1 MKKLL
6 LLLFSIIF
14 SSTSFA
20 DWKLIGKTD
29 VGDQFYFDT
38 ERIRQVDGDI
48 YFWLL
53 WNGSKPDEY
62 GDLSYTSYM
71 QGDCKIFRE
80 KYLSLSYYKGPMG
93 TGSNQSGK
101 FDSNWVYPS
110 PNTWAEINLKTV
122 CNYLK

>member
-6 LLLFSIIF
+6 VLLFSIIF
-14 SSTSFA
+14 SSTGFA
-20 DWKLIGKTD
+20 DWIFSSEDISQTK
-29 VGDQFYFDT
+29 FYFDT

-48 YFWLL
+48 YFWKL
-53 WNGSKPDEY
+53 WNGSAPDKD

-71 QGDCKIFRE
+71 QGDCTIFRE
-80 KYLSLSYYKGPMG
+80 RYLSLSYHKGPMG

-110 PNTWAEINLKTV
+110 PNTWTEFNLKTV